1 MKTLLKRIVN
11 ERERYYEMELIA
23 NLFGEY
29 LFIRTYGGSRRSKPT
44 RSIQQSFKSYC
55 EADTAFHKLL
65 QEKCKRGYALSKSNI
80 GVLNGN

>member
-1 MKTLLKRIVN
+1 MKTLLRRIVN

-29 LFIRTYGGSRRSKPT
+29 LLIRTYGGSRRAKPT
-44 RSIQQSFKSYC
+44 RSIQKSFKSYC
-55 EADTAFHKLL
+55 EADAAFQKLL
-65 QEKCKRGYALSKSNI
+65 EEKCKRGYALSESNI